1 MEQFSLEKYLD
12 NQSRKITTRLG
23 NREVRII
30 CWNRKNNSNR
40 PIITLM
46 IDPDGNE
53 YTTFHTKNGFVD
65 EKEKYLDKRDLF
77 FADEEEESQ
86 STEFS
91 FGAFDSEFVRDE
103 YLIPEGCE
111 ARIEGNKVII
121 EKIKEPVSED
131 LEEAARHYLLNTH
144 TSPLNNILH
153 QADLKVEMQYHKDI
167 EDAYKAGA
175 EEYKQHMK
183 EAFQTE
189 YEKGRFDMQQEMMKD
204 AVEGVVHHFP
214 HDELAAVHYNDP
226 KGTPMSIYVSSKGLS
241 AGDRVKIIIVKEKE
255 EK

>member
-1 MEQFSLEKYLD
+1 MEQFSLEKWLQ
-12 NQSRKITTRLG
+12 NQSRKICTREG
-23 NREVRII
+23 KDVEII
-30 CWNRKNNSNR
+30 YTNSPVPHN
-40 PIITLM
+40 PIIGF
-46 IDPDGNE
+46 IDKSIYTWTIDGKLIYGKE
-53 YTTFHTKNGFVD
+53 EQDKN
-65 EKEKYLDKRDLF
+65 DLF

-204 AVEGVVHHFP
+204 AVEGTIKYEIGSAEIPQCDRRYQV
-214 HDELAAVHYNDP
+214 LSDP
-226 KGTPMSIYVSSKGLS
+226 TPIANAKLGNK
-241 AGDRVKIIIVKEKE
+241 VKIIICKTEQQ
-255 EK
+255 